1 MLENVRGGP
10 WKLCLGMR
18 AELWT
23 KTFFSLA
30 LQVTHRINEIEQVLL
45 VLGLNRTGT
54 TNKLLWNKEEYWF
67 YYEKNARKCVLCYR

>member
-1 MLENVRGGP
+1 MLEKVRGGP

-30 LQVTHRINEIEQVLL
+30 MQVMHRINEIEQVLL

-54 TNKLLWNKEEYWF
+54 TN
-67 YYEKNARKCVLCYR
+67 

>member
-1 MLENVRGGP
+1 MLEKVRGGP

-30 LQVTHRINEIEQVLL
+30 MQVTLKKNEIEQVLL
-45 VLGLNRTGT
+45 AGLNRTGT
-54 TNKLLWNKEEYWF
+54 TNKLFIE
-67 YYEKNARKCVLCYR
+67 